1 MKTILKSTATI
12 LVAIFSITTSAQVI
26 KSSSNSARKVKPNV
40 VKVTPPSKQVNINL
54 EDINEWLCPK
64 ALLRGDREFDGNG
77 PRVKCEVNIRLSSNQ
92 REIWADIKLWAQE
105 TVHDWSTT
113 EGTWT
118 RKVYDAPYGKTI
130 SKIVSNTG
138 SRTEF
143 LSQAA
148 GFQFLVPGADVQAG
162 MNKFFEGHA
171 IPFEVLKAHGVVPKE
186 VVDAH
191 GAPLKLTGEVINNL
205 VSSYFKGNTV
215 YKVPSLD
222 GALVKFF
229 HIVGDTGGD
238 DISNDDNC
246 NDDTRIEKI
255 EFFPLTVEFK

>member
-1 MKTILKSTATI
+1 MKTILKSLATI
-12 LVAIFSITTSAQVI
+12 LISILSLSATAQV
-26 KSSSNSARKVKPNV
+26 KRSSYSQKKLSPNV
-40 VKVTPPSKQVNINL
+40 VVVAPPTKQATIKL

-77 PRVKCEVNIRLSSNQ
+77 PKIKCEVEIRLSSNG
-92 REIWADIKLWAQE
+92 REIWADIKFWAQE

-113 EGTWT
+113 QGTWT
-118 RKVYDAPYGKTI
+118 RKVYDAPYGKAI
-130 SKIVSNTG
+130 SKIVSNTA

-143 LSQAA
+143 VSQPA
-148 GFQFLVPGADVQAG
+148 GFQFLVPGADVHSG
-162 MNKFFEGHA
+162 INKFFEGHA
-171 IPFEVLKAHGVVPKE
+171 IPFDVLKAHGVVPKE

-229 HIVGDTGGD
+229 HIVGDTGGN
-238 DISNDDNC
+238 DISDDDNC